1 MRRLQCRVQVG
12 IGWTHERAFH
22 ADIRL
27 ESKELTKFAERERFR
42 CLCPL
47 ALSANTAKRRAR
59 DVHVEEGDV
68 PRLET
73 TIGGGV
79 DALRHFL
86 RGNQQPDPVIGVHR
100 PVVRRCREA
109 KHRPCHLVDVG
120 RALRDGCVGTV
131 DTSGPT
137 GTRLEALTQSKLEVG
152 VSDAGAIAIAE
163 RRIDLRVGLRSHGRA
178 EQPTA
183 GLL

>member
-12 IGWTHERAFH
+12 IAWTHERAFH

-27 ESKELTKFAERERFR
+27 ESKELTKFAERECLR

-47 ALSANTAKRRAR
+47 TLGANTAKRRAR

-68 PRLET
+68 TGLEA

-79 DALRHFL
+79 HALRHFL

-100 PVVRRCREA
+100 PVVRRCRERSTVRVTSSMLA
-109 KHRPCHLVDVG
+109 ELCAMAALAPST
-120 RALRDGCVGTV
+120 RADRRAPG
-131 DTSGPT
+131 
-137 GTRLEALTQSKLEVG
+137 SKL
-152 VSDAGAIAIAE
+152 
-163 RRIDLRVGLRSHGRA
+163 
-178 EQPTA
+178 
-183 GLL
+183 